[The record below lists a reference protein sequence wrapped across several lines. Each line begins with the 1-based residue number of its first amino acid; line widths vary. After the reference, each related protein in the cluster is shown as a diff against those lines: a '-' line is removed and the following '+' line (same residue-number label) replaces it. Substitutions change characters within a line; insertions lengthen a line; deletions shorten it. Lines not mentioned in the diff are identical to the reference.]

1 MTVYRVV
8 VPFAILI
15 VATTTGL
22 TMSVMTNAT
31 GPYNYSCDEFRTV
44 KPAERKLALA
54 FAQGYFAALNMQRE
68 VGSQVNLQERWKEL
82 NARIEHLCN
91 DKSNPYLYRQFV
103 GDFVEQVLD
112 EMAKN
117 PPEESCSGNLVQ
129 EQGHLLLKAEKEE
142 GICVFQKDDEPRVLA
157 TCSKGKHCEVTG
169 STEFCKDGAVECVEV
184 THITKVAK

>member
-1 MTVYRVV
+1 MMTVYRVV

-117 PPEESCSGNLVQ
+117 PPEEILLGKFSTGAGSPSLKSGK
-129 EQGHLLLKAEKEE
+129 GRRHL
-142 GICVFQKDDEPRVLA
+142 CFP
-157 TCSKGKHCEVTG
+157 KG
-169 STEFCKDGAVECVEV
+169 
-184 THITKVAK
+184 